1 MFSSV
6 VLTSSE
12 HLLERIKRWSPDE
25 IIITITKNS
34 SKDISNPTARS
45 IYSKNGKEIAGIKT
59 IENSRQNC
67 SLSYAIPDWKN
78 VRKVPIPIDICKL
91 VHVNEEQESHEDDR
105 ESSSK
110 KFLEQKTVLNKIE
123 GFGHVH
129 KTGIYIGAVSHEVVY
144 GLNCGPGT
152 H

>member
-1 MFSSV
+1 MPLTLLLNSVAKIKSSLNPWKRNTTKLYITKRLFMLLESYAFGFTFSRIIIRTELQIMLSSI

-67 SLSYAIPDWKN
+67 SLSYTIPDWKN
-78 VRKVPIPIDICKL
+78 VRKEPIPIDISKL
-91 VHVNEEQESHEDDR
+91 V
-105 ESSSK
+105 
-110 KFLEQKTVLNKIE
+110 I
-123 GFGHVH
+123 
-129 KTGIYIGAVSHEVVY
+129 
-144 GLNCGPGT
+144 
-152 H
+152 